1 MLRGKARSNW
11 PRLHQRIGT
20 LTSTLSQD
28 LQSVTST
35 PAVPSAVRAVIRK
48 RVFAAVSANQ
58 VGAIVY
64 FTAMTALI
72 CTMVFVVTRLPPGE
86 APLWLPYVFVA
97 LYSAP
102 FAWRVWVTYFARGN
116 LRCLR
121 QFAPVTFAVRA
132 IRCCAVLVT
141 APPAARIAH
150 VDAVSRALR
159 SSERSLLRGPSRF
172 GSAPRSSPRRKQL
185 KLHARLVVAALRQAE
200 LRLDTDPVQGAKEL
214 ARLLVSVMDNYA
226 SGRLGALLPEQDL
239 KDLEPV
245 ADRTALRETLHL
257 VCALLVIG
265 AVGWAGTWYGAKV
278 GVDSPWSLI
287 PAAIAAVL
295 VFPRLRKTGPDLL
308 MSYLGP

>member
-1 MLRGKARSNW
+1 MTSN
-11 PRLHQRIGT
+11 
-20 LTSTLSQD
+20 LSQD
-28 LQSVTST
+28 LQSLTST
-35 PAVPSAVRAVIRK
+35 PDVPPAVRAAIRR

-58 VGAIVY
+58 VSAIVY

-72 CTMVFVVTRLPPGE
+72 SLMVFVISRLRPGE
-86 APLWLPYVFVA
+86 GPLWWPYAFVV

-102 FAWRVWVTYFARGN
+102 FAWKVWVTYFSRGN

-121 QFAPVTFAVRA
+121 QFAPVTFAIRA
-132 IRCCAVLVT
+132 IQSCAALVT
-141 APPAARIAH
+141 APSAARIAH

-159 SSERSLLRGPSRF
+159 SSEQSLLRGPSRF

-200 LRLDTDPVQGAKEL
+200 LRLDTDPVEGAKEL
-214 ARLLVSVMDNYA
+214 ARLLVSVTDNYA
-226 SGRLGALLPEQDL
+226 SGRLGALLPEEDL

-265 AVGWAGTWYGAKV
+265 AVGWAGTWYGAKI
-278 GVDSPWSLI
+278 GVESPWSLI

-308 MSYLGP
+308 ISYLGP